1 MKIIPYLFFIT
12 VLLASCGPQ
21 SDISFNPFREVT
33 QNNSEESQSNSD
45 EPADE
50 GSQTLIIS
58 GTFPLADG
66 NNSDAVNG
74 KIFCIAQGEELSSCT
89 AEIDDATGEFACEGI
104 LVDSPVT
111 CFLRNADNDTTLA
124 TIEFAE
130 EDNVTIQ
137 FTTNDAVTYLDYL
150 SRSTLAISLTGAVDL
165 GDLTYESTNPLIST
179 NFSNVEAK
187 LNLESNSI
195 DTSNLHDK
203 DFEMTC
209 INTGNISQY
218 NNCLDEIECEGCN
231 TVSDNI
237 YLRNISATNESGNIT
252 ILGLW
257 DFKSNFTPC
266 GSFDMNDFLSNNF
279 GNNNISISENTS
291 IDDWSL
297 GDHCPYD
304 NWVDST
310 KIQPG
315 NIASFYNLSPSPFNS
330 NFLSHYNKTTWEYTE
345 QIDFGGGNIINFDCI
360 VKYISYF
367 YVYKN
372 SLSNIYMYIRR
383 EKYDDSQSECTT
395 SDTNSIDYFV
405 QISERSD

>member
-1 MKIIPYLFFIT
+1 MQLLDYYVKRDALFIPFFLIALT
-12 VLLASCGPQ
+12 SCGPN
-21 SDISFNPFREVT
+21 SDITFRPLPT
-33 QNNSEESQSNSD
+33 GSSQSSNQDNSSA
-45 EPADE
+45 EEVVNSGPE
-50 GSQTLIIS
+50 TLIIS
-58 GTFPLADG
+58 GIFAAD
-66 NNSDAVNG
+66 NDARDG
-74 KIFCIAQGEELSSCT
+74 KVFCIAQGEELSSCI
-89 AEIDDATGEFACEGI
+89 AEIDDDDGSFSCDGI
-104 LVDSPVT
+104 YADSPAT
-111 CFLRNADNDTTLA
+111 CFLRNSTNNTTLA
-124 TIEFAE
+124 TIEFTE
-130 EDNVTIQ
+130 DDNVT
-137 FTTNDAVTYLDYL
+137 YPGYL

-165 GDLTYESTNPLIST
+165 GNLSYDSTNPLISV

-209 INTGNISQY
+209 VNTGNISQY
-218 NNCLDEIECEGCN
+218 NNCLDEIECEGCD
-231 TVSDNI
+231 TISDNI
-237 YLRNISATNESGNIT
+237 YFRNISATNESGNIT
-252 ILGLW
+252 VLGLW

-266 GSFDMNDFLSNNF
+266 GSFDLNDFMFNNF
-279 GNNNISISENTS
+279 SNNNISISESTS

-310 KIQPG
+310 RILPG
-315 NIASFYNLSPSPFNS
+315 NIASFYNLSTSPFNS

-345 QIDFGGGNIINFDCI
+345 QVDFGGGNIIDFNCI

-367 YVYKN
+367 YVYKD
-372 SLSNIYMYIRR
+372 SLSNIYMYIKR